1 MQSRFYRYTP
11 TLHTKLI
18 QCGFSGMLMKL
29 NRVCGVPA
37 PLFQKNPKLL
47 IKRELKLHRG
57 STGDSMFRTDGSTG
71 GLFPN
76 WTVSFQT
83 SVVIKKEEMKKL
95 GISGLS

>member
-1 MQSRFYRYTP
+1 
-11 TLHTKLI
+11 
-18 QCGFSGMLMKL
+18 MKL

-83 SVVIKKEEMKKL
+83 SVVIKKEEVKKL

>member
-1 MQSRFYRYTP
+1 MWVFRYVKEVKQSRVF
-11 TLHTKLI
+11 
-18 QCGFSGMLMKL
+18 
-29 NRVCGVPA
+29 GVTA
-37 PLFQKNPKLL
+37 QLFQKNPKLL
-47 IKRELKLHRG
+47 IKRELRLHTG

-83 SVVIKKEEMKKL
+83 SVVIKKEVKKL